1 MQAAAQTL
9 IPLPAPAEAL
19 IKEAWEAG
27 ELIKIASEQ
36 IQELQERRDRIVA
49 MLQAH
54 GVTRAGDYEILEKV
68 RTARKVN
75 ASRFRSLFPEAY
87 NRICDEEQRR
97 LIATVGKKIRI
108 EDAEK
113 LIGSDLLS
121 AACDLQTSVSIT
133 VVKTVIE

>member
-9 IPLPAPAEAL
+9 IPLPAPADAL
-19 IKEAWEAG
+19 LKEAWEAG

-36 IQELQERRDRIVA
+36 IQELTDRRERIVA

-54 GVTRAGDYEILEKV
+54 GVTRAGNYEILEKV

-75 ASRFRSLFPEAY
+75 ASRFRQLFPEAY
-87 NRICDEEQRR
+87 NRICDEDQRR
-97 LIATVGKKIRI
+97 LIAAVGKKIRI

-121 AACDLQTSVSIT
+121 PACDLSTSIT
-133 VVKTVIE
+133 YSVVKTVIE

>member
-9 IPLPAPAEAL
+9 IPLPAPADAL
-19 IKEAWEAG
+19 LKEAWEAG
-27 ELIKIASEQ
+27 ELIKIATEQ
-36 IQELQERRDRIVA
+36 IQELTDRRDRIVA

-54 GVTRAGDYEILEKV
+54 GVTSAGNYEILEKV

-75 ASRFRSLFPEAY
+75 PSRFRQLFPDAY

-97 LIATVGKKIRI
+97 LIAAVGKKIRI

-121 AACDLQTSVSIT
+121 PACDLQTTVSFT

>member
-1 MQAAAQTL
+1 MQAAAQTM
-9 IPLPAPAEAL
+9 IPLPAPADAL
-19 IKEAWEAG
+19 MREAWEAG
-27 ELIKIASEQ
+27 ELIKIATEQ
-36 IQELQERRDRIVA
+36 VQELQERRDRIVA

-54 GVTRAGDYEILEKV
+54 GVTRAGNYEILEKV

-75 ASRFRSLFPEAY
+75 PSRFRQLFPDAY

-97 LIATVGKKIRI
+97 LIASVGKKIRI

-121 AACDLQTSVSIT
+121 PACDLQTTVSFT

>member
-9 IPLPAPAEAL
+9 IPLPAPADAL
-19 IKEAWEAG
+19 LKEAWEAG

-36 IQELQERRDRIVA
+36 IQELTDRRERIVA
-49 MLQAH
+49 MLRAH

-75 ASRFRSLFPEAY
+75 PSRFRQLFPDAY

-97 LIATVGKKIRI
+97 LIAAVGKKIRI

-121 AACDLQTSVSIT
+121 PACDLSTSIT
-133 VVKTVIE
+133 YSVVKTVIE

>member
-9 IPLPAPAEAL
+9 IPIPAPADAL
-19 IKEAWEAG
+19 MKEAWEAD
-27 ELIKIASEQ
+27 ELIKIATEQ
-36 IQELQERRDRIVA
+36 IQELTDRRDRIIE
-49 MLQAH
+49 MLRSH
-54 GVTRAGDYEILEKV
+54 GVTRAGNYEILEKV

-75 ASRFRSLFPEAY
+75 ASRFRQLFPDAY

-97 LIATVGKKIRI
+97 LIASVGKKIRI

-121 AACDLQTSVSIT
+121 PACDLQTSISYS
-133 VVKTVIE
+133 VVRTCLE

>member
-9 IPLPAPAEAL
+9 IPLPAPADAL
-19 IKEAWEAG
+19 LKEAWEAG

-75 ASRFRSLFPEAY
+75 PSRFRQLFPDAY

-97 LIATVGKKIRI
+97 LIAAVGKKIRI

-121 AACDLQTSVSIT
+121 PACDLSTSIT
-133 VVKTVIE
+133 YSVVKTVIE

>member
-54 GVTRAGDYEILEKV
+54 GVTRAGNYEILEKV

>member
-9 IPLPAPAEAL
+9 IPLPAPADAL
-19 IKEAWEAG
+19 LEEAWTAA

-36 IQELQERRDRIVA
+36 IQELTDRRDRIVA

-75 ASRFRSLFPEAY
+75 ASRFRAMFPDAY

>member
-9 IPLPAPAEAL
+9 IPLPAPADAL
-19 IKEAWEAG
+19 LKEAWTAA

-36 IQELQERRDRIVA
+36 IQELTDRRDRIVA

>member
-9 IPLPAPAEAL
+9 IPLPAPADAL
-19 IKEAWEAG
+19 LKEAWEAG

-54 GVTRAGDYEILEKV
+54 GVTRAGNYEVMEKQRV
-68 RTARKVN
+68 TRKVN
-75 ASRFRSLFPEAY
+75 ASRFRQLFPEAY

-97 LIATVGKKIRI
+97 LIASVGKSIRI
-108 EDAEK
+108 QDAEK

-121 AACDLQTSVSIT
+121 PACDLQTSIT
-133 VVKTVIE
+133 YSVVKTVIE

>member
-9 IPLPAPAEAL
+9 IPLPAPADAL
-19 IKEAWEAG
+19 MKEAWEAD
-27 ELIKIASEQ
+27 ELIKIATEQ
-36 IQELQERRDRIVA
+36 IQELTDRRDRIIE
-49 MLQAH
+49 MLRSH
-54 GVTRAGDYEILEKV
+54 GVTRAGNYEILEKV

-75 ASRFRSLFPEAY
+75 ASRFRQLFPDAY